1 MITAMSP
8 ALVLAQASDPG
19 LVDACGPKGEQS
31 WLCSTVYRITGDTHA
46 ADVADALSKPIRI
59 VVVLVGAWLLVRITR
74 VLTRRL
80 VKHLSGGVE
89 KLASMKGVS
98 FVDTGPMPQAR
109 RIQRAETIGAV
120 VRSIVSITIW
130 AIALLTVL
138 EILGINLGPL
148 IAAAGIAGVALGFGA
163 QSLVKDFLSGLF
175 MLMEDQFGIGDVVD
189 TGVPG
194 VAGGATTVTGT
205 VEGVSLRTTRLR
217 DVDGVVWHVPNGSI
231 PRIGNKSQ
239 QWSRAVVDVPV
250 TFQADTAAATEVIRT
265 VTDQVWHD
273 PDYASIILAEPSVLG
288 VESLAPGR
296 VVIRVVV
303 RTRPQE
309 QWQVERELRIRIK
322 AALDEAGI
330 ALPAV

>member
-1 MITAMSP
+1 MTLP
-8 ALVLAQASDPG
+8 ALVLAATATDPG
-19 LVDACGPKGEQS
+19 LVEACGPKGEQS
-31 WLCSTVYRITGDTHA
+31 WLCSTVYRVTGDSSA

-59 VVVLVGAWLLVRITR
+59 VVVLLGAWILVRLTR

-89 KLASMKGVS
+89 KFASMKAVS

-109 RIQRAETIGAV
+109 RTQRAETIGAV

-130 AIALLTVL
+130 SIAVLTVL
-138 EILGINLGPL
+138 EVLGINLGPL
-148 IAAAGIAGVALGFGA
+148 IAGAGIAGVALGFGA
-163 QSLVKDFLSGLF
+163 QSLVRDFLSGVF
-175 MLMEDQFGIGDVVD
+175 MLMEDQYGVGDVID
-189 TGVPG
+189 AG
-194 VAGGATTVTGT
+194 VATGT

-217 DVDGVVWHVPNGSI
+217 DIDGVVWHVPNGTI
-231 PRIGNKSQ
+231 LRVGNKSQ

-250 TFQADTAAATEVIRT
+250 TFQADTAAATEVINDVADR
-265 VTDQVWHD
+265 VWHD
-273 PDYASIILAEPSVLG
+273 PEYASVILAEPSVLG

-309 QWQVERELRIRIK
+309 QWRVERELRQRIK
-322 AALDEAGI
+322 KALDDAGI
-330 ALPAV
+330 ALPSA

>member
-1 MITAMSP
+1 MVAAMPPSL
-8 ALVLAQASDPG
+8 ALAAASDPG

-46 ADVADALSKPIRI
+46 ADVSDALSKPFRI
-59 VVVLVGAWLLVRITR
+59 VVVLLGAWILVRITR

-89 KLASMKGVS
+89 KLASMKRVS

-109 RIQRAETIGAV
+109 RTQRAETIGAL
-120 VRSIVSITIW
+120 VRSVVTIVIW
-130 AIALLTVL
+130 SIALLTVL

-148 IAAAGIAGVALGFGA
+148 IAGAGIAGVALGFGA
-163 QSLVKDFLSGLF
+163 QSLVRDFLSGMF
-175 MLMEDQFGIGDVVD
+175 MLMEDQYGVGDVID
-189 TGVPG
+189 TGV
-194 VAGGATTVTGT
+194 ATGT

-217 DVDGVVWHVPNGSI
+217 DVDGVVWHVPNGTI
-231 PRIGNKSQ
+231 LRIGNKSQ

-250 TFQADTAAATEVIRT
+250 AFQADTGTASEVIRD
-265 VTDQVWHD
+265 VAQQVWHD
-273 PDYASIILAEPSVLG
+273 PEYASIILAEPTVLG
-288 VESLAPGR
+288 VESLGPGR

-309 QWQVERELRIRIK
+309 QWRVERELRVRIK

-330 ALPAV
+330 ALPSA